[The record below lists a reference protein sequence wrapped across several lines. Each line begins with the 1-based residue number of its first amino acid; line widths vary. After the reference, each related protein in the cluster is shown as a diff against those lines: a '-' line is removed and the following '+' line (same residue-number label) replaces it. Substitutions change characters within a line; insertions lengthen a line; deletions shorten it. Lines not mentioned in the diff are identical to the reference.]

1 MNKPLIGINALT
13 KTNPEHFEDSVRAV
27 VDSGYDAMELCLSAL
42 PLLAGGEIVE
52 PYADYTADIL
62 ARYPLRYTAH
72 IGVGLD
78 LRNREDFTLHNT
90 VLRSSI
96 DLCERLGMDRLTLHF
111 ESESPDPERETMFF
125 DAHAQAAEYA
135 AHKGVLLL
143 MENIEVEDYRK
154 VIHMVDAL
162 DRDNFKMTLDTG
174 HLYLS
179 TRYFGGDYETA
190 VRECAPYVG
199 HVHLNDNTG
208 RFEPMRLENFALY
221 KTLPM
226 GMRTALGSGDVHMPP
241 LWGNIP
247 MKRTLELLCQAGFDG
262 VLICEYEN
270 DLYRPF
276 LGQIQ
281 TAVRELADTVFVF

>member
-13 KTNPEHFEDSVRAV
+13 KTSPEHFEESVV
-27 VDSGYDAMELCLSAL
+27 TVINSGYDAMELCLSAL

-52 PYADYTADIL
+52 PYAAYVADIF

-78 LRNREDFTLHNT
+78 LRNREDYALHNK
-90 VLRSSI
+90 VLLSSI

-125 DAHAQAAEYA
+125 DAHAHGADYA
-135 AHKGVLLL
+135 AQKGILLL
-143 MENIEVEDYRK
+143 IENIEVEDYRK
-154 VIHMVDAL
+154 VIRMVQTL
-162 DRDNFKMTLDTG
+162 DRENFKMTLDTG

-179 TRYFGGDYETA
+179 TRYFGGEYETA
-190 VRECAPYVG
+190 VRECAPYVR

-226 GMRTALGSGDVHMPP
+226 GMRTALGSGDVHLPP

-247 MKRTLELLCQAGFDG
+247 MKRTAEILRDAGFDG

-281 TAVRELADTVFVF
+281 TAVRDMVGEIFV

>member
-13 KTNPEHFEDSVRAV
+13 KTNPEHFEDSVRTV

-52 PYADYTADIL
+52 PYVAYVADIF

-78 LRNREDFTLHNT
+78 LRNREDFELHNT

-111 ESESPDPERETMFF
+111 ESESPDPERETLFF
-125 DAHAQAAEYA
+125 DAHAHAAEYA
-135 AHKGVLLL
+135 AHKGILLL

-162 DRDNFKMTLDTG
+162 DRENFKMTLDTG

-226 GMRTALGSGDVHMPP
+226 GMRTALGSGDVHLPP

-247 MKRTLELLCQAGFDG
+247 MKRTAEILRDAGFDG

-281 TAVRELADTVFVF
+281 TAVRDMVGEIFV